1 MPIYEFECQNDACE
15 SNLRYEKN
23 AKISEPHLFD
33 CPICGTEMKKVYSNV
48 PAVIFNGSGFYSTD
62 NR

>member
-1 MPIYEFECQNDACE
+1 MAIYDHKL
-15 SNLRYEKN
+15 S
-23 AKISEPHLFD
+23 ISEPHDLD
-33 CPICGTEMKKVYSNV
+33 CNFCGEQMKKVYSNV